1 VSCDGLPGGA
11 ALRPRCGPFVHVGDP
26 ITRGPRMHPVVRCP
40 LLIQPRTFRSGPR
53 AGHSLRSAGALGAAA
68 RGDGGIRHAARSS
81 AAGDGRRTVVHRR
94 TVATSWFSGHSHA
107 RLPAPAS
114 RHCGRARRRA
124 TAGGPGTYRA
134 SSVGGR
140 R

>member
-68 RGDGGIRHAARSS
+68 RGDAAYATLHDPQRRAMGGGPSSTGARWP
-81 AAGDGRRTVVHRR
+81 HRGSR
-94 TVATSWFSGHSHA
+94 ATATPG
-107 RLPAPAS
+107 S
-114 RHCGRARRRA
+114 RPRRRA